1 MNHYFV
7 ECCANSVQSGIQGAL
22 GGANRIELCSNLE
35 SGGITP
41 LREDIQK
48 AKKLLTI
55 PVHILIRPRAGDFVY
70 TRKEIL
76 HMIDDIQFCKK
87 VGCDGVVIGM
97 LKKDGSIN
105 KEQCKQLA
113 NITKPMHVTF
123 HRAFDEGNNLVNN
136 LEDVISCGCDTL
148 LTSGQAK
155 NVSLGLKNLKKLV
168 RISAGRINILAGGGV
183 NHTNVENLFK
193 IGVRNFHLSGSEKN
207 TDGVLETNS
216 KNIQAVLEK
225 LEGIV

>member
-76 HMIDDIQFCKK
+76 QMIDDIRFCKK
-87 VGCDGVVIGM
+87 AGCDGVVIGM

-105 KEQCKQLA
+105 KEQCEQLV

-123 HRAFDEGNNLVNN
+123 HRAFDEGNNLVKN
-136 LEDVISCGCDTL
+136 LEDVIACGCDTI
-148 LTSGQAK
+148 LTAGQEN
-155 NVSLGLKNLKKLV
+155 NVNLGIENLKKLV
-168 RISAGRINILAGGGV
+168 RISAGRINILAGSGV
-183 NHTNVENLFK
+183 NHTNVEALFK
-193 IGVRNFHLSGSEKN
+193 IGIRNFHLSGSEKN
-207 TDGVLETNS
+207 IHGVLGTNS
-216 KNIQAVLEK
+216 RNIQAVVEK
-225 LEGIV
+225 LEDIV